1 MSQQAVDIQR
11 ANNSRSD
18 LDDHGEPP
26 DRSAASASQNGD
38 ERSVVQA
45 RAVAPHWRV
54 AELEQELARAHD
66 ALARQRQEFDQDASS
81 FQQAIARLSHSE
93 RALGQAKARLSD
105 ADERFAKAEAR
116 IQELTERLREA
127 EAAKERAIDAGRANL
142 AGHAELTAEL
152 ELTREALGRASA
164 GLELQDSELSRMRD
178 ELREANDALARA
190 LGQEAALR
198 DLAEALSQD
207 SSAGTA
213 ECARLCDSLKAAE
226 EREQAA
232 LAAERAADAARRALE
247 QELAEARVRE
257 QGLTARAQE
266 LEGER
271 DLALSR
277 ALDLEIALAGRYE
290 QLISTQ
296 SDLAHSNAERS
307 RLLGVLGAVETLGRE
322 IAQLGLQARTQAEAR
337 PDAPSHDSDPDRI
350 TLKPAPTAAA
360 PHKSLRSTTSPE
372 ILIDGVP
379 LEA

>member
-1 MSQQAVDIQR
+1 MSQQAFDTQR
-11 ANNSRSD
+11 AHNSRSD
-18 LDDHGEPP
+18 LDDHGERS
-26 DRSAASASQNGD
+26 DKSAASTSPSGD

-45 RAVAPHWRV
+45 RGVAPHWRV
-54 AELEQELARAHD
+54 AELEQELARAQD
-66 ALARQRQEFDQDASS
+66 ALLHQREEFDQDAAS

-116 IQELTERLREA
+116 IQELTLRLRET
-127 EAAKERAIDAGRANL
+127 EAAKEQALRTGS
-142 AGHAELTAEL
+142 AEQAAEL
-152 ELTREALGRASA
+152 EFAREALGRASA
-164 GLELQDSELSRMRD
+164 GLELQDAELSRLRD
-178 ELREANDALARA
+178 ELRAANEATTRA
-190 LGQEAALR
+190 QAQEAALR
-198 DLAEALSQD
+198 ELAEALSQD

-226 EREQAA
+226 EREQTA
-232 LAAERAADAARRALE
+232 LAREQAANAARHALE

-290 QLISTQ
+290 QLITAQ
-296 SDLAHSNAERS
+296 SELAHASADRS
-307 RLLGVLGAVETLGRE
+307 RLLGALGAVETLGRE

-337 PDAPSHDSDPDRI
+337 PDEPSDDTDPERI
-350 TLKPAPTAAA
+350 TLKPSAAAAA
-360 PHKSLRSTTSPE
+360 PRRSLRSTTSPE
-372 ILIDGVP
+372 ILIDGIP

>member
-1 MSQQAVDIQR
+1 MSQQAFGIQR

-18 LDDHGEPP
+18 LDSHGHGERS
-26 DRSAASASQNGD
+26 DDSAASAGQSGD

-54 AELEQELARAHD
+54 AELEQELVSARD
-66 ALARQRQEFDQDASS
+66 ALARQRQEFDQDAAS

-105 ADERFAKAEAR
+105 AE
-116 IQELTERLREA
+116 ERLAKSEAHIQQLTLRLSEA
-127 EAAKERAIDAGRANL
+127 EAAKEQALRTGS
-142 AGHAELTAEL
+142 AEQGAEL
-152 ELTREALGRASA
+152 ELTREALARASA
-164 GLELQDSELSRMRD
+164 GLELQEAELSRLRE
-178 ELREANDALARA
+178 ELREANEAEARA
-190 LGQEAALR
+190 HAQEAALR
-198 DLAEALSQD
+198 ELAEALSQD

-232 LAAERAADAARRALE
+232 LAAQQAADAARRALE

-296 SDLAHSNAERS
+296 GELAHASAERS

-322 IAQLGLQARTQAEAR
+322 IAQLGLQARTQAETR
-337 PDAPSHDSDPDRI
+337 PDAPSDDADRERI
-350 TLKPAPTAAA
+350 TLKPAPAAIA
-360 PHKSLRSTTSPE
+360 PRKSFRSTTSPE